1 MSIHIVLD
9 KAPEFY
15 TNLDAI
21 RGHVQISLTRNE
33 QIGAIIVKLEGES
46 KTALGMPPDGSAAG
60 ISQRDL
66 GPNGDILTEN
76 HKILY
81 KVAQVFPDES
91 KPPLP
96 TPIILAPG
104 THRFPFQFKFPFNNA
119 CGDPAAM
126 ARIGGLANPNGSVSG
141 LFGLG
146 GIRVMD
152 GTKQLMYTHVKKT
165 LPPSFTG
172 FPGEA
177 EIRYYVKVTIQ
188 RPGMF
193 RENWRYHIG
202 LKFLPIEPPRP
213 PRTNQEAYAR
223 RPFTFRPRSR
233 DPSPRPE
240 VKKRPSL
247 FNWTGGHSS
256 RQSNGALQS
265 PTISAPT
272 ADGKLEVQP
281 SPGSVSPG
289 IGPEIEMSARIPHP
303 AILTCNK
310 PMPLR
315 LLAKKLAA
323 VDAEIFLIALQVDLI
338 GETVVRCQD
347 LIHTETSRWVILN
360 SHGLSIPVSRPG
372 DAVGTEVVVPDTLW
386 KGFSLPNTV
395 MPSFVTCNLRY
406 APLPLFPSLT
416 LTPRSRTYQLEIR
429 LGLSWGKKPP
439 ANSKGKS
446 PLTHV
451 PQEIYLP
458 LNFSSVEV
466 YSGLAPSPELLEA
479 MRRGRMQRRQS
490 TQPDRPP
497 VPSQQQA
504 PRPVSVAVPAS
515 GPQTHRPPTTSP
527 TAGAPPPILPPRT
540 NTNPNAA
547 PPARRPQPPSDIY
560 PPQLR
565 PGQAAAQGQAAPPYD
580 DAPPSYD
587 EAMAEMMS
595 GPVVPSGERPAY
607 SGVTNENAPS
617 SWPGEKN

>member
-281 SPGSVSPG
+281 SPGSASPG

-406 APLPLFPSLT
+406 APPFPPTKLT
-416 LTPRSRTYQLEIR
+416 LTPPQPHLPTRNQTRPLLGQEIR
-429 LGLSWGKKPP
+429 QLQGQDPP
-439 ANSKGKS
+439 HPRPPGDL
-446 PLTHV
+446 PP
-451 PQEIYLP
+451 PQLQ
-458 LNFSSVEV
+458 L
-466 YSGLAPSPELLEA
+466 
-479 MRRGRMQRRQS
+479 RRGLL
-490 TQPDRPP
+490 RPRP
-497 VPSQQQA
+497 LPRAPRSHA
-504 PRPVSVAVPAS
+504 PRP
-515 GPQTHRPPTTSP
+515 H
-527 TAGAPPPILPPRT
+527 
-540 NTNPNAA
+540 AA
-547 PPARRPQPPSDIY
+547 PPIHPARAPRRPTPATGPAPSIRRRPRLRTTDPPPATNIPHRRGTTTH
-560 PPQLR
+560 PPPAHQHEPQRGTPPATTAAAAVGHLPTSAAAGTGRSPR
-565 PGQAAAQGQAAPPYD
+565 PGGASVRRRAAELRRGHGRDDERAGGAERGAAGVFGR
-580 DAPPSYD
+580 D
-587 EAMAEMMS
+587 E
-595 GPVVPSGERPAY
+595 
-607 SGVTNENAPS
+607 
-617 SWPGEKN
+617 